1 MRHQAFILSP
11 LTKIVEETVT
21 ACYGIGDGINT
32 SSISEH
38 VFQSLF
44 LRMTGAQEQKMKC
57 ICWDMATY
65 DYEYRYDRYSKD
77 SLGEC
82 SNYSDKKKVINDIID
97 NIKKEEK
104 DFDPLNSIDLD
115 GILSDLRED
124 MDKLFKRTN
133 LSIWR
138 SQDFW
143 QCSEILTNVKKSH
156 LFVRG
161 KKNKI
166 EIFKSDENNG
176 IGGGYKDLQEI
187 YKKVYRHRNRCAHN
201 TLSYQENLPTLKTL
215 SDEDYIYEN
224 YFLRYAILILIDKIT
239 ITLYNKYLEV
249 MGMQT

>member
-97 NIKKEEK
+97 NIKNDEK
-104 DFDPLNSIDLD
+104 DFDPLNSIGLD

-124 MDKLFKRTN
+124 MDKLFKGTN
-133 LSIWR
+133 LFIWK

-143 QCSEILTNVKKSH
+143 QCSEILTNINKSH

-166 EIFKSDENNG
+166 EVFKSDERNG

-239 ITLYNKYLEV
+239 ITLYKKYLDV
-249 MGMQT
+249 MGMQI